1 VKTAEQIAAEI
12 TGDPVTTSIDW
23 SVYSPNR
30 EQVEQMIA
38 RAIATDRAQAV
49 VPGGPEQI
57 ARAVFDE
64 YVKEAGLRVDPP
76 VLLARAVT
84 AGIDAAWSSWEPES
98 VPHTPEPWTND
109 DGIEF
114 EPFITRRAAG
124 IWVTDTE
131 GRRECVRLEPST
143 SHDYNPDNGATADVF
158 LYHGDA
164 AEEDSVT
171 YVNLFEGTGPEDDDE

>member
-1 VKTAEQIAAEI
+1 VKTAEQIAAEALEKHA
-12 TGDPVTTSIDW
+12 SIHAERL
-23 SVYSPNR
+23 SGANALT
-30 EQVEQMIA
+30 I
-38 RAIATDRAQAV
+38 AIAAIEADRAQAV

-57 ARAVFDE
+57 AH
-64 YVKEAGLRVDPP
+64 G
-76 VLLARAVT
+76 VLEQWSRSGWTTAQAMARAVT

-114 EPFITRRAAG
+114 EPFTTDRAAG
-124 IWVTDTE
+124 IWVTDTY
-131 GRRECVRLEPST
+131 GRRECVRLEPSD
-143 SHDYNPDNGATADVF
+143 SHGYNPDNGATADVF